1 MISQNDLYDI
11 SFALV
16 TIRNDIKNTLNNVIL
31 SKIIQVLACDEREF
45 EDNQVR
51 KALASIP
58 GLDQARWRY
67 VYHNNVH
74 VNHRFLK
81 NRYIYGLLIKL
92 CEQTIC
98 VLNAQA
104 FENAYDFM
112 DSYHCL
118 PDIIADNN
126 FRIPRSYWKIYIR
139 LYREKWENKF
149 LNEEQKDIKRYS

>member
-67 VYHNNVH
+67 VYHNNAH

-81 NRYIYGLLIKL
+81 K
-92 CEQTIC
+92 Q
-98 VLNAQA
+98 V
-104 FENAYDFM
+104 
-112 DSYHCL
+112 
-118 PDIIADNN
+118 
-126 FRIPRSYWKIYIR
+126 YIR
-139 LYREKWENKF
+139 PADKIMRTNHLRF
-149 LNEEQKDIKRYS
+149 KRSGF